1 MNKLGRG
8 DKGDKEST
16 KAKNFW
22 PELKFWP
29 KTYKTYG
36 YIQRLCLYYRKC
48 MNVYQFYFN
57 LVYNPPTSVFDDN
70 IISIN
75 YKYFAYGH
83 GKIGD
88 YLIYQKIDLLGVV
101 KEFTDIR
108 YGINWLRSWGA
119 SC

>member
-1 MNKLGRG
+1 
-8 DKGDKEST
+8 
-16 KAKNFW
+16 
-22 PELKFWP
+22 
-29 KTYKTYG
+29 
-36 YIQRLCLYYRKC
+36 

-57 LVYNPPTSVFDDN
+57 LFKKSSKQSMTSVFDDN

-88 YLIYQKIDLLGVV
+88 YLIYKKIDLLGVV

-108 YGINWLRSWGA
+108 YGINRLRS
-119 SC
+119 

>member
-75 YKYFAYGH
+75 YK
-83 GKIGD
+83 
-88 YLIYQKIDLLGVV
+88 
-101 KEFTDIR
+101 
-108 YGINWLRSWGA
+108 
-119 SC
+119 

>member
-1 MNKLGRG
+1 
-8 DKGDKEST
+8 
-16 KAKNFW
+16 
-22 PELKFWP
+22 
-29 KTYKTYG
+29 
-36 YIQRLCLYYRKC
+36 

-57 LVYNPPTSVFDDN
+57 LVYNPFKKSSKQSMTSVFDDN

-75 YKYFAYGH
+75 YKYFASGH

-108 YGINWLRSWGA
+108 YGINRLRS
-119 SC
+119 